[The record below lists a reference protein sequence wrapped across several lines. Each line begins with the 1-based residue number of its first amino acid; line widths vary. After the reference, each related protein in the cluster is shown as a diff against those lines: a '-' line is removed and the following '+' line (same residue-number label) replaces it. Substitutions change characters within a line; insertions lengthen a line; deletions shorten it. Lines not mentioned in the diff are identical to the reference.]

1 MGECDIVRDK
11 SDLNAVVNHLRDELL
26 RLLKERD
33 EAAER
38 IAVLRR
44 TITGLVT
51 VFGDAAADK
60 QLLCVL
66 GYPESQRRSGLTK
79 ECRSALLGSPTPL
92 TARELCDRVQKQS
105 GALQNHRNPMA
116 SIGVVLNRLVGYG
129 EVRTIADGGPR
140 RYQWISQRLKE
151 ALLHTNHRL
160 AEETCTSK

>member
-1 MGECDIVRDK
+1 MGECDTVRDK

-51 VFGDAAADK
+51 VFGHAAADK
-60 QLLCVL
+60 ELLCLL

-79 ECRSALLGSPTPL
+79 ECRSALLGSQTPL
-92 TARELCDRVQKQS
+92 TARELCDRIQRQS
-105 GALQNHRNPMA
+105 GALENHRNPMA

-129 EVRTIADGGPR
+129 EVRAIADGGPR
-140 RYQWISQRLKE
+140 RYQWI
-151 ALLHTNHRL
+151 T
-160 AEETCTSK
+160 